1 MPEPMTETLNAPE
14 ATTPQDTFAPVP
26 RRRRTSKPDA
36 VLAEA
41 RETARTGI
49 LEIAEGSAVGSW
61 QSVRGEEDRLSTHLF
76 ECTLRGYRGWSW
88 FATLSRAPRA
98 KNATVCEVGLIP
110 GEDALLAPAWVPWAD
125 RLRPEDIEEDRRRR
139 AEEEGTAAPASEPIS
154 QSPDGSTQHDDSS
167 VEDQS
172 AATENAEAAASQSSA
187 SAAPAAGPAQ
197 ELSGNA

>member
-1 MPEPMTETLNAPE
+1 MTETVNAPE
-14 ATTPQDTFAPVP
+14 ATAAPDTFAPAP

-41 RETARTGI
+41 REAARVGI
-49 LEIAEGSAVGSW
+49 LEIAEDAAVGPW
-61 QSVRGEEDRLSTHLF
+61 QGVRGEEDRLSTHLF
-76 ECTLRGYRGWSW
+76 ACTLRGYRGWNW

-98 KNATVCEVGLIP
+98 KSATVCEVGLIP

-139 AEEEGTAAPASEPIS
+139 AEEEGNAAPAAEPS
-154 QSPDGSTQHDDSS
+154 SPSPDGSVQH
-167 VEDQS
+167 Q
-172 AATENAEAAASQSSA
+172 
-187 SAAPAAGPAQ
+187 AAPAEAESEDAEAPAVQGSAPADPESAAEPAQ